1 MEERKPQVFSSF
13 DPGTEEESP
22 GIPRVQVDGWIK
34 ITYWN
39 GRTKVLKVRTVRVFE
54 SVMAE
59 QLYPPSPQG
68 YPVYDDIFPRGRLAV
83 IPEAEA
89 HAWLQEHGFP
99 VPGEPSGAPEESSE
113 RR

>member
-1 MEERKPQVFSSF
+1 MDEQVRQPISSF
-13 DPGTEEESP
+13 VPEREEDESP
-22 GIPRVQVDGWIK
+22 SIPRVQIDGWIK

-54 SVMAE
+54 NVMAE

-68 YPVYDDIFPRGRLAV
+68 YPIYDDMFPRGRLAV

-89 HAWLQEHGFP
+89 HAWLREHGLP
-99 VPGEPSGAPEESSE
+99 VPGEGNEGLERDISE
-113 RR
+113 